1 MSLFRNIEEALVL
14 FDALEEERDDRDEE
28 KLKREDRKVQDIRYL
43 RERTKLEVERGKKDL
58 KNRQVKLKDIK

>member
-1 MSLFRNIEEALVL
+1 ML

-28 KLKREDRKVQDIRYL
+28 KLKREDRKVQDVRYL

-58 KNRQVKLKDIK
+58 KNRQVKLNKIK